1 MLRVATLRPRPVCNC
16 RVDTRAPAP
25 SHPCLCVCVT
35 PQWRAERAADGAEQH
50 YPAQPLP
57 AAAPLCVQSLH
68 NPVFRHSPPDLP
80 PAGFLAP
87 PAVVPSWL
95 GAPQYRAST
104 TVSLAALSP
113 SGTWD
118 RLTWDAAGNRL
129 FVGLQTDGLAV
140 IKYGTAVN
148 GMLGA
153 VVGAPSLV
161 TGTSGTNGLV
171 IAGTL
176 GFAGDAAGFT
186 GTGGVYG
193 NGVTVVNMASLTVK
207 SVVPIAQGVGVDN
220 AVYDKFSS
228 TVIAVL
234 VNGSMVS
241 MNPTTGAVVKTAN
254 VVSVSCAPSQPC
266 DPLEFPV
273 SDGKGFI
280 YANNAPANTVV
291 QVNAKTL
298 AVTATYNTAT
308 SGCYDPTGLDIDVA
322 NNLLFI
328 GCGDAS
334 MPMLLVMNA
343 ATGAA
348 VATVPIGR
356 GNDGVI
362 YDSQRMMVYASSG
375 TVGTITVIQ
384 QNAATNFAVREV
396 LFSAVGC
403 RTLALDPATGTLFT
417 ATGEGR
423 YNPSVPIDADSLG
436 TMFSS
441 NEFFGNTVR
450 VLSFVPTSVSG
461 R

>member
-1 MLRVATLRPRPVCNC
+1 M
-16 RVDTRAPAP
+16 
-25 SHPCLCVCVT
+25 
-35 PQWRAERAADGAEQH
+35 
-50 YPAQPLP
+50 
-57 AAAPLCVQSLH
+57 
-68 NPVFRHSPPDLP
+68 
-80 PAGFLAP
+80 
-87 PAVVPSWL
+87 VPSWL
-95 GAPQYRAST
+95 LSPSYRAST

-113 SGTWD
+113 SGSWD

-140 IKYGTAVN
+140 IKYGAATAGV
-148 GMLGA
+148 LGP
-153 VVGAPSLV
+153 VVGTPSLV
-161 TGTSGTNGLV
+161 NGTAGTNGLV
-171 IAGTL
+171 IAGSL

-193 NGVTVVNMASLTVK
+193 SGVTVVNMTSLTVK
-207 SVVPIAQGVGVDN
+207 AIVPVAQGVGVDN
-220 AVYDKFSS
+220 AVYDRFSG
-228 TVIAVL
+228 TVVAVL
-234 VNGSMVS
+234 VNGSMVA
-241 MNPTTGAVVKTAN
+241 MNATTGAVLKTAN
-254 VVSVSCAPSQPC
+254 VVAVTCGPSQPC

-273 SDGKGFI
+273 TDGKGSI
-280 YANNAPANTVV
+280 YVNYALANTVV
-291 QVNAKTL
+291 KVDAKTL
-298 AVTATYNTAT
+298 AVTATYSTAT
-308 SGCYDPTGLDIDVA
+308 SGCLDPTGLDIDVT
-322 NNLLFI
+322 NNLLLI

-343 ATGAA
+343 ATGAT

-362 YDSQRMMVYASSG
+362 YDATRKLVYASSG

-384 QNAATNFAVREV
+384 QNAGTNFAVREV

-423 YNPSVPIDADSLG
+423 YNPSVPVNSDSLG

-441 NEFFGNTVR
+441 NEFFPNSVK
-450 VLSFVPTSVSG
+450 VLSFAPSAVGG